1 MKKSVKKRTEITIET
16 HELTII
22 RIREGRND
30 SVFCKSCGLDVQ
42 SFTPVQA
49 ALIFRVKMEIL
60 EALIRANQV
69 HIINEETVCGS
80 SLVDYFKQEI
90 RFIED

>member
-16 HELTII
+16 HQLTII

-30 SVFCKSCGLDVQ
+30 LVFCKGCGLNVR
-42 SFTPVQA
+42 SFTHDQA
-49 ALIFRVKMEIL
+49 ALIFRVKEEIL
-60 EALIRANQV
+60 DALMRANQV
-69 HIINEETVCGS
+69 HTINGEAVCGA
-80 SLVDYFKQEI
+80 SLADYFKQEI